1 MNSSERQ
8 QRFCENIA
16 NGLGNEDAA
25 IEAGY
30 APTSAAAQATRL
42 LKKDKIQAKIAELR
56 KERQVRAAIDA
67 DRVTKELAAIAFADV
82 LDIFEDDWQI
92 KDLADIKKKPSLS
105 HAIKSVQVIEKKNSK
120 GILTERKVTV
130 RMHDKIRALDN
141 LAVQLG
147 LKMDD
152 VTAIAALLKYGE
164 VIRTDRGY
172 RFEYNED
179 LVSDG

>member
-1 MNSSERQ
+1 MP
-8 QRFCENIA
+8 F
-16 NGLGNEDAA
+16 LGAA
-25 IEAGY
+25 VEAGY
-30 APTSAAAQATRL
+30 AAKSAAAQATRL

-82 LDIFEDDWQI
+82 LDVFEDEWQI
-92 KDLADIKKKPSLS
+92 KDLTEIKRKPSLS
-105 HAIKSVQVIEKKNSK
+105 RAIKSVQVIEKKNSK
-120 GILTERKVTV
+120 GVITERKVTV
-130 RMHDKIRALDN
+130 RMHDKLRALDN

-172 RFEYNED
+172 RFEYDENFMNND
-179 LVSDG
+179 A